1 MPLIQVEIQ
10 AACQTEAELAREI
23 GTRYLE
29 YLRNPQVDVFIR
41 AYQSEPVAV
50 LGAVRTPSRFQL
62 QRRVRLLEMLSH
74 VGGPTENA
82 GQIIQIVPTA
92 AVSMCET
99 SADQSGASGAS
110 VRAHCTSSAP

>member
-1 MPLIQVEIQ
+1 MPLIQDEIQ
-10 AACQTEAELAREI
+10 AACHTEAELAREI
-23 GTRYLE
+23 ATRYLE

-41 AYQSEPVAV
+41 DYQSEPVAV

-82 GQIIQIVPTA
+82 GQSIQIVHTA
-92 AVSMCET
+92 AVSGCEAYRGNGT
-99 SADQSGASGAS
+99 VRREAS
-110 VRAHCTSSAP
+110 